1 MLRQIQLTTWLKQCY
16 PAFSR
21 LEFAASDA
29 EYRRYFRLWL
39 SDKSSLI
46 VMDADPTKMSILP
59 YIRVRQVFSMLN
71 VPKIFHTDSKNGFM
85 VLEDMG
91 STTYL
96 TACLNR
102 QDQSF
107 FHQLLLTALDE
118 LITLQKASKP
128 NILTVYDQ
136 QQLRNEAQWFVTW
149 FCQHELKKTLQA
161 HQQRIWDNTLAI
173 LLPKLTAQS
182 YVFVHHDYMVRNIM
196 LTNARPGI
204 LDFQDALYGPI
215 TYDLVSLLKDAF
227 ISWDET
233 LISDL
238 IVRYWETAR
247 DIGLKVPYTIDQF
260 LEDFEWMS
268 IQRHLKV
275 IGVFS
280 RLYHR
285 DHKKQYQP
293 EIQRFL
299 NYLSQTTA
307 HYPVFSPFHDLL
319 YELTNCYAERFH

>member
-1 MLRQIQLTTWLKQCY
+1 MLRQIQLTAWLKQYY
-16 PAFSR
+16 PTFLR

-39 SDKSSLI
+39 SDESSLI
-46 VMDADPTKMSILP
+46 VMDADPNKMSILP
-59 YIRVRQVFSMLN
+59 YMHVQQLFSMLN
-71 VPKIFHTDSKNGFM
+71 VPQIFHTDSKNGFM

-91 STTYL
+91 NTTYL
-96 TACLNR
+96 TACLNC

-107 FHQLLLTALDE
+107 HHQLLSAALDE

-128 NILTVYDQ
+128 NILAIYDQ
-136 QQLRNEAQWFVTW
+136 QTLRDEAQWFVTW

-161 HQQRIWDNTLAI
+161 HQQKIWDNMLAM

-196 LTNARPGI
+196 LTNTRPGV

-238 IVRYWETAR
+238 IVRYWEKAR
-247 DIGLKVPYTIDQF
+247 DIGLQVPHTMDQF

-280 RLYHR
+280 KLYHC
-285 DHKKQYQP
+285 DHKKQYRP

-299 NYLSQTTA
+299 NYLNQTTA
-307 HYPVFSPFHDLL
+307 HYPIFRPFHALL
-319 YELTNCYAERFH
+319 NELTNGYAKHFH